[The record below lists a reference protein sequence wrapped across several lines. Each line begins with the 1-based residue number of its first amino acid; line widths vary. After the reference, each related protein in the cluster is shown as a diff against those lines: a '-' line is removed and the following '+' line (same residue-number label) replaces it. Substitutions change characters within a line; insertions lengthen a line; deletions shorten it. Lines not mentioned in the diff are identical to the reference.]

1 MWSGYGLIMKILSMQ
16 TAKKEHILME
26 QESII
31 TRFITVIIKVS
42 SFICTA
48 FVGVYVG
55 IASRKLL
62 YWIALNHKL
71 FRSTIGERILFVTVF
86 FEIGLK

>member
-1 MWSGYGLIMKILSMQ
+1 MWNGYGLIMKIHVMQ
-16 TAKKEHILME
+16 TAKEEHILME

-48 FVGVYVG
+48 LVGVLTSS
-55 IASRKLL
+55 ASRKPL
-62 YWIALNHKL
+62 YWIALNLKL
-71 FRSTIGERILFVTVF
+71 LRSTMGERTLFVPF
-86 FEIGLK
+86 FSEIGPK